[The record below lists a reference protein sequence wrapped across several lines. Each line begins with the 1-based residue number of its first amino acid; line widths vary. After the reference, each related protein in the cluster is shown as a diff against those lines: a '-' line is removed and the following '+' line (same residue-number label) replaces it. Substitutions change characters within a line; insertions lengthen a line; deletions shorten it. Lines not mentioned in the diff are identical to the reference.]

1 MTVDDDYWKNMP
13 EPTIGRRIIVYFL
26 RVALFP
32 ILIISV
38 IYVLIDLKISFG
50 KYNGIGVEE
59 KELNKF
65 RKRHPI
71 SKYIHYIYSMH
82 I

>member
-1 MTVDDDYWKNMP
+1 MTVDDDYWKNIP

>member
-1 MTVDDDYWKNMP
+1 MTVDDNYWNNIP

-38 IYVLIDLKISFG
+38 IYELGNYMKTSTNQYLKT
-50 KYNGIGVEE
+50 
-59 KELNKF
+59 
-65 RKRHPI
+65 
-71 SKYIHYIYSMH
+71 IYQYHTHFVKS
-82 I
+82 

>member
-1 MTVDDDYWKNMP
+1 MTVDDDYWKNVP

-38 IYVLIDLKISFG
+38 IYELIDLKISFG

>member
-1 MTVDDDYWKNMP
+1 MVVDDDYWKNMP

-65 RKRHPI
+65 RKRHLI
-71 SKYIHYIYSMH
+71 SKYIHCMYSMY

>member
-1 MTVDDDYWKNMP
+1 MTVDDDYWKNVP

-38 IYVLIDLKISFG
+38 IYELIDLKISFG
-50 KYNGIGVEE
+50 KLMV
-59 KELNKF
+59 
-65 RKRHPI
+65 
-71 SKYIHYIYSMH
+71 
-82 I
+82 

>member
-1 MTVDDDYWKNMP
+1 MVVDDDYWKNMP

-71 SKYIHYIYSMH
+71 SRYIHCIYSMH

>member
-1 MTVDDDYWKNMP
+1 MTVDDNYWNNIP

-38 IYVLIDLKISFG
+38 IYELIDLKISFG

>member
-1 MTVDDDYWKNMP
+1 MTVDDDYWKNIP
-13 EPTIGRRIIVYFL
+13 EPTTGRRIIVYFL

-38 IYVLIDLKISFG
+38 IYELIDLKISFG

>member
-1 MTVDDDYWKNMP
+1 MTVDDDYWKNIP

-50 KYNGIGVEE
+50 QFNGIGVNE

-71 SKYIHYIYSMH
+71 SKYIYRIYSVY